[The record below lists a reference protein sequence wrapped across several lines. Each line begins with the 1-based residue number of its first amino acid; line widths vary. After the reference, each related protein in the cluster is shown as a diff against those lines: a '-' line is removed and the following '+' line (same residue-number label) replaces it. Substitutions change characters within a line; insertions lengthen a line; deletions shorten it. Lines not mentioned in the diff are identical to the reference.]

1 MTPAILVAKRA
12 KVEYKIHE
20 YKHDSR
26 NESYG
31 LEAAEKMNVDPMII
45 FKTLVVDTGDSLAVA
60 IIPVE
65 NSLNLKK
72 IASALKCKKAAM
84 ADKQKVQK
92 VTGYVLG
99 GVSPLGQKK
108 SLPTVIDKSAKDL
121 ANMMVSAGKRGLEIE
136 LAPHDLALLTKATFT
151 DLIA

>member
-1 MTPAILVAKRA
+1 MTPAVMAAKKA
-12 KVEYKIHE
+12 KINYKIHE

-26 NESYG
+26 SESYG
-31 LEAAEKMNVDPMII
+31 LEAAEKLNVDPKLVY
-45 FKTLVVDTGDSLAVA
+45 KTLVVDTGDMLAVA
-60 IIPVE
+60 ILPVE

-72 IASALKCKKAAM
+72 IATALKCKKAAM
-84 ADKQKVQK
+84 ADKMKVQK

-108 SLPTVIDKSAKDL
+108 SLTTVIDASSENL

-136 LAPHDLALLTKATFT
+136 LVPQDLASLTRGSFA
-151 DLIA
+151 DIVA